1 MLFVRLTW
9 WRAMCDFSHLTVFTN
24 LVDYFYDMLRELY
37 WFFIN
42 CCRSQFYVIILFPIA
57 LFASLSRRGLGTRNE
72 GLWKQRISQSYIL
85 GLSVVRYAVVIFLG
99 LSMRHDSRNFCLIGI
114 NLKNVSVS
122 EEQKEAIWN
131 IGFFWKKWH
140 YSVSFYRQSLI
151 FQLLSCGFLTPG
163 MERLN
168 RSLIVLLQFI
178 FALLTLNDTVTYVN
192 LQYNYLH
199 Y

>member
-42 CCRSQFYVIILFPIA
+42 CCRSQFYVIILFPIT

-99 LSMRHDSRNFCLIGI
+99 LSMRHDWRNFCLIGI
-114 NLKNVSVS
+114 NLKNVSVG

-131 IGFFWKKWH
+131 VGFFWKKWH
-140 YSVSFYRQSLI
+140 YSVSFYRP
-151 FQLLSCGFLTPG
+151 LLSCGFLTPG

-168 RSLIVLLQFI
+168 RLFWLF
-178 FALLTLNDTVTYVN
+178 FYN
-192 LQYNYLH
+192 LFSHCLH
-199 Y
+199 